1 MRKTVL
7 TLAALAVF
15 ICHAE
20 PDDMATEAYAHFE
33 ATNEVAKA
41 KAQIDASIGT
51 KSAQDRAYASS
62 VASNALATA
71 KSYAEGLVVDVDSDS
86 IISNAVE
93 TTIMIVDG
101 RGYLLPSSTNGLA
114 KTSYVDAKVME
125 QIDIWKAELGTTN
138 YAQKSW
144 VLSLDYTTLGAVQSY
159 LAQIG
164 YATKGYVSDNYVS
177 KEQLN
182 AADYAQKAWVDSYVA
197 EHMPSIMPARL
208 SMSIPEDSD
217 YVEPVAIFGYY
228 IFVFDDKPGNPRV
241 IFHNGGFRIDCEYG
255 EAVGDID
262 DFDGTVSFYL
272 QDAPFERYVF
282 RYKTSPVA
290 TIDKVDQTALALAGQ
305 VPTTVSNIVTKA
317 YVENLG
323 ITSEE
328 IDPTVP
334 QWAKAPTKPAYTAS
348 EVGATSPT
356 AVSNIVTT
364 AYVREK
370 LGVYLY
376 VGEDGGI
383 YVHTN
388 EE

>member
-1 MRKTVL
+1 MI
-7 TLAALAVF
+7 LAALAAVV
-15 ICHAE
+15 CRAE
-20 PDDMATEAYAHFE
+20 PDDFATEAYAHFE
-33 ATNEVAKA
+33 ATNEVEKA
-41 KAQIDASIGT
+41 KAQIAASINA

-62 VASNALATA
+62 VASNALTSA
-71 KSYAEGLVVDVDSDS
+71 KSYADSLVVSVDVDSDS

-93 TTIMIVDG
+93 TVILIVDG
-101 RGYLLPSSTNGLA
+101 RGYLLPSATNGLA
-114 KTSYVDAKVME
+114 KASYVDEKVME
-125 QIDIWKAELGTTN
+125 QIDLWKDELGTTN
-138 YAQKSW
+138 YAPKSW

-159 LAQIG
+159 LASMD
-164 YATKGYVSDNYVS
+164 YASKGHVSDNYVS
-177 KEQLN
+177 KAQLN
-182 AADYAQKAWVDSYVA
+182 AADYAQKTWVDSYVA

-241 IFHNGGFRIDCEYG
+241 VFHNGGFRIDCEYG
-255 EAVGDID
+255 EAIGDID

-282 RYKTSPVA
+282 RCKTSPVA

-317 YVENLG
+317 YV
-323 ITSEE
+323 
-328 IDPTVP
+328 
-334 QWAKAPTKPAYTAS
+334 
-348 EVGATSPT
+348 
-356 AVSNIVTT
+356 
-364 AYVREK
+364 REK

-376 VGEDGGI
+376 VGDDGGI